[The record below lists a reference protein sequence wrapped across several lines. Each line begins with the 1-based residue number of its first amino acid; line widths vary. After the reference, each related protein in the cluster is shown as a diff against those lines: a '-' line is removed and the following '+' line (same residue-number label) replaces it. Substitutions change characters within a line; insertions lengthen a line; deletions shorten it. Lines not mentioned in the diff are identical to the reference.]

1 MPAQLPEGLD
11 PGRHVDL
18 EGRGAHPAVRRTFLL
33 LLGASTVAAL
43 VNVFGQRPSTGRA
56 SASFASL
63 EVQSPTRLRGGLIFQ
78 TRIQVH
84 ARTRIE
90 HPTLVLQHGW
100 FESMS
105 VNSIVPNPESQSAVD
120 DTVRLV
126 FPSLAAGR
134 SSTVWIYFQVNPTN
148 LGRRSEDVALEGAR
162 GQRVTVRRSVT
173 VFP

>member
-1 MPAQLPEGLD
+1 MVPEGLD
-11 PGRHVDL
+11 PARHVDL
-18 EGRGAHPAVRRTFLL
+18 EGRGAHPAVRRTFLVL
-33 LLGASTVAAL
+33 LVAIAVAAL
-43 VNVFGQRPSTGRA
+43 VNVFGQRPSTDRA

-63 EVQSPTRLRGGLIFQ
+63 EVQSPTRLRGGLLFQ

-84 ARTRIE
+84 ARTRIA
-90 HPTLVLQHGW
+90 HPTLVLRHGW

-120 DTVRLV
+120 GTVRLV
-126 FPSLAAGR
+126 FPPLAAGR

-148 LGRRSEDVALEGAR
+148 LGRRTEDVTLEGAS
-162 GQRVTVRRSVT
+162 GQRVAVRRSVT

>member
-33 LLGASTVAAL
+33 LLGAITVAAL

-148 LGRRSEDVALEGAR
+148 LGRRSGDVALEGAR

>member
-33 LLGASTVAAL
+33 LLGAITVAAL

-148 LGRRSEDVALEGAR
+148 LGRRTEDVALEGAR